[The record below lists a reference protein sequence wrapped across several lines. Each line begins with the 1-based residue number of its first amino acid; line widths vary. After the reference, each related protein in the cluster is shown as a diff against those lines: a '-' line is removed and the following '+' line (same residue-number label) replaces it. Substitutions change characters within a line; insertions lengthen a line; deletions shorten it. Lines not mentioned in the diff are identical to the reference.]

1 MQHQLRGVKTM
12 RWMRFCWIVLLCVI
26 GMTAWADDWPQW
38 LGSQRDS
45 VWREDGIVRRIPEK
59 GLPVLWRTKVGL
71 GYAGPAVADGRVYV
85 MDYLLKSGKVTN
97 NPDVRDKTTGKERV
111 LCLQAKT
118 GKILWKHEYD
128 RSYSLSFAGGPRTT
142 PTVVDGKVYALGA
155 EGNLWCLDA
164 RTGKV
169 IWSVDYA
176 KDYGAKTPIWGF
188 ASHPLVD
195 DDLLYCIVGGEGS
208 VAVAFN
214 KNTGKEVWR
223 ALSSREPG
231 YCPPSIIEHA
241 GVRQLLIWNSESL
254 NSLDLKTGKV
264 YWTAALK
271 PYVGMAIAAPRKWES
286 YLLASNFGVAAL
298 LKLADDK
305 PGAEI
310 LWRGEPKNAIYSA
323 NVTPFIDDGTIYGCD
338 IETGALM
345 GVDLKDGTRLWQ
357 TTAATFGG
365 PGRARYGTAF
375 VVKNGD
381 RFVLFNEKGDL
392 ILANLTRKGYEEVGR
407 QHVLEPT
414 NVVFERPVVWSHP
427 AFANRCVYA
436 RNDKELVCVSM
447 AEKAASPR

>member
-1 MQHQLRGVKTM
+1 M
-12 RWMRFCWIVLLCVI
+12 RWMWFCSLVLLCVL
-26 GMTAWADDWPQW
+26 GVTAWADDWPQW
-38 LGSQRDS
+38 LGPQRDS
-45 VWREDGIVRRIPEK
+45 VWREDGIVQRIPEN
-59 GLPVLWRTKVGL
+59 GLPVLWRTKIGL

-85 MDYLLKSGKVTN
+85 LDYLLKSGKVTN
-97 NPDVRDKTTGKERV
+97 NSDVRDKTTGKERV
-111 LCLQAKT
+111 LCLQART
-118 GKILWKHEYD
+118 GKIIWKHEYD
-128 RSYSLSFAGGPRTT
+128 RSYNLSFAGGPRTT
-142 PTVVDGKVYALGA
+142 PTVADGKVYALGA

-169 IWSVDYA
+169 IWSVDYV
-176 KDYGAKTPIWGF
+176 KDYGAKTPMWGF
-188 ASHPLVD
+188 AAHPLVD
-195 DDLLYCIVGGEGS
+195 GDLLYCVVGGEGS
-208 VAVAFN
+208 VVVAFN

-231 YCPPSIIEHA
+231 YCPPSIITHA

-254 NSLDLKTGKV
+254 NSLDPKTGKV

-271 PYVGMAIAAPRKWES
+271 PFVGMAIAAPRKWES

-298 LKLADDK
+298 LKLDNDK
-305 PGAEI
+305 PGTEI
-310 LWRGEPKNAIYSA
+310 QWRGEPKNAIYSA

-345 GVDLKDGTRLWQ
+345 GVDLKEGTRLWQ

-392 ILANLTRKGYEEVGR
+392 ILANLTRQGYEELGR
-407 QHVLEPT
+407 QHVLEAT
-414 NVVFERPVVWSHP
+414 NVVFDRSVVWSHP
-427 AFANRCVYA
+427 AFANRCLYA

-447 AEKAASPR
+447 AGVK

>member
-1 MQHQLRGVKTM
+1 M
-12 RWMRFCWIVLLCVI
+12 RWIQSCSLVLLCVI
-26 GMTAWADDWPQW
+26 GVTAWADDWPQW

-45 VWREDGIVRRIPEK
+45 VWREDGIVQRIPES
-59 GLPVLWRTKVGL
+59 GLPVLWRKKIGL

-111 LCLQAKT
+111 LCLQART

-142 PTVVDGKVYALGA
+142 PAVADGKVYALGA

-164 RTGKV
+164 KTGKV
-169 IWSVDYA
+169 IWSVDYV

-188 ASHPLVD
+188 AAHPLVD
-195 DDLLYCIVGGEGS
+195 GDLLYCVVGGEGS

-231 YCPPSIIEHA
+231 YCPPSIITHA

-254 NSLDLKTGKV
+254 NSLDPKTGKV
-264 YWTAALK
+264 YWTVALK

-298 LKLADDK
+298 LKLDDDK

-310 LWRGEPKNAIYSA
+310 LWRGEPKNAIFSA
-323 NVTPFIDDGTIYGCD
+323 NVTPFIEDGTIYGCD

-365 PGRARYGTAF
+365 PRRARYGTAF
-375 VVKNGD
+375 VVKNGN

-392 ILANLTRKGYEEVGR
+392 ILANLTRQGYEELGR

-414 NVVFERPVVWSHP
+414 NVVFERSVVWSHP
-427 AFANRCVYA
+427 AFANRCLFV

-447 AEKAASPR
+447 AAVK

>member
-1 MQHQLRGVKTM
+1 M
-12 RWMRFCWIVLLCVI
+12 RSMRFCSLVMLLVI
-26 GMTAWADDWPQW
+26 GVTAWADDWPQW
-38 LGSQRDS
+38 LGPQRDS
-45 VWREDGIVRRIPEK
+45 VWREDGIVERIPEK
-59 GLPVLWRTKVGL
+59 GLPVLWRTKIGL

-111 LCLQAKT
+111 LCLQAGT

-164 RTGKV
+164 RTGKA
-169 IWSVDYA
+169 IWSVDYV

-188 ASHPLVD
+188 AAHPLVD
-195 DDLLYCIVGGEGS
+195 GDLLYCIVGGEGS
-208 VAVAFN
+208 VVVAFN

-223 ALSSREPG
+223 ALSAREPG
-231 YCPPSIIEHA
+231 YCPPSIITHA
-241 GVRQLLIWNSESL
+241 GVRQLLIWHSESL
-254 NSLDLKTGKV
+254 NSLDPKTGKV
-264 YWTAALK
+264 YWTVALK
-271 PYVGMAIAAPRKWES
+271 PFVGMAIAAPRKWES
-286 YLLASNFGVAAL
+286 FLLASNFGVAAL
-298 LKLADDK
+298 LKLDDGK

-310 LWRGEPKNAIYSA
+310 QWRGEPKNAIFSA
-323 NVTPFIDDGTIYGCD
+323 NVTPFIEDGIIYGCD

-345 GVDLKDGTRLWQ
+345 GVDLRDGMRLWQ

-392 ILANLTRKGYEEVGR
+392 ILANLTRKGYEELGR

-414 NVVFERPVVWSHP
+414 NVVFDRPVVWSHP
-427 AFANRCVYA
+427 AFANRCLYA

-447 AEKAASPR
+447 AGVK